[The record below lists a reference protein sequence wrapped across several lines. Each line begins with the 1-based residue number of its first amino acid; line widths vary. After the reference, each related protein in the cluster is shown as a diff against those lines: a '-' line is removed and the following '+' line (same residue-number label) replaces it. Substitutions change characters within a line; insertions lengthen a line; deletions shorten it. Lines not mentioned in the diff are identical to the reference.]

1 MSEQPTHRAR
11 EAALSE
17 GFETL
22 STYAGLVV
30 DASRRANFGPRLKH
44 LLEDI
49 GTLEQMDKA
58 GLEPPAVFDPRWR

>member
-1 MSEQPTHRAR
+1 MSEQPTHEAR

-17 GFETL
+17 GFEAL

-30 DASRRANFGPRLKH
+30 DPSRRASFGPRLKH

-49 GTLEQMDKA
+49 ETLEQMDKA

>member
-1 MSEQPTHRAR
+1 MSEQPTHEAR

-17 GFETL
+17 GFDAI

-30 DASRRANFGPRLKH
+30 NPDRRASFGPRLAH

-49 GTLEQMDKA
+49 ETLEQMDKA

>member
-1 MSEQPTHRAR
+1 MSEQPTHEAR
-11 EAALSE
+11 EVALSD
-17 GFETL
+17 GFEAL

-30 DASRRANFGPRLKH
+30 DSNRRASFGPRLKH

-49 GTLEQMDKA
+49 ETLEQMDKA